1 MTHMRR
7 TTVFLEE
14 GLQRELAALARKQ
27 ARPAAALVREAVG
40 QYVVAQKAASPTTL
54 SFVAVGGSGRTD
66 TAELHEEMLFKDLDP
81 HGEGGTGSGRVGKK
95 GARSTKP
102 RGKNAG
108 RLPRR

>member
-1 MTHMRR
+1 MRR

-14 GLQRELAALARKQ
+14 GLQRELAALARKR
-27 ARPAAALVREAVG
+27 ARPAAALVREAIG

-81 HGEGGTGSGRVGKK
+81 HGESGAGARRVGRR
-95 GARSTKP
+95 GVRSAKP
-102 RGKNAG
+102 RNKSAG
-108 RLPRR
+108 RPARR